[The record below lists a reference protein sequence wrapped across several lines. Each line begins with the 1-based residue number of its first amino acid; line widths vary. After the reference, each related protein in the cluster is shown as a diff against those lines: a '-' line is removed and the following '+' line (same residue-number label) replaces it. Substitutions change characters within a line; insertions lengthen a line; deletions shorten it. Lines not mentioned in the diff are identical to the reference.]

1 MPNVV
6 QPFPMR
12 STISEDSGTLQIS
25 VPMKRSWFVILFLVF
40 WLGMWQMGWRDT
52 AKQLSRNPAQP
63 FLLFWIAGWTLGGIW
78 AVAWCLRMLAGQD
91 LVTVKE
97 DTFGIRKQVLTLG
110 WTKQYLRPQMRD
122 LRFRPEF
129 RKGRGHQASCIAFDY
144 GAKTITFADGL
155 DEAEANQIIATIQQ
169 RYKIAVTPTDGSTVK
184 FWQS

>member
-1 MPNVV
+1 MPHVV

-25 VPMKRSWFVILFLVF
+25 VPMKRSWFAILFLVF

-52 AKQLSRNPAQP
+52 AKQLSKDPAQP

-91 LVTVKE
+91 IVTVKE
-97 DTFGIRKQVLTLG
+97 DTFDIRKQVLALG
-110 WTKQYLRPQMRD
+110 WTRQYLRPQRRD

-144 GAKTITFADGL
+144 GANDHLRRWPRRSGGQPDHRDNPTTLQNCGDSNGWVDGQVL
-155 DEAEANQIIATIQQ
+155 
-169 RYKIAVTPTDGSTVK
+169 AV
-184 FWQS
+184 